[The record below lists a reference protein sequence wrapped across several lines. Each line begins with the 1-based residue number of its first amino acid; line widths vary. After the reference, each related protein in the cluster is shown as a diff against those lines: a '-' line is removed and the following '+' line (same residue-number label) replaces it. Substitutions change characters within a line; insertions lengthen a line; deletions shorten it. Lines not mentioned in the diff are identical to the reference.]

1 MYAVAC
7 EGVKEYGECCHEGL
21 TLTRCHLGN
30 LALVKNNTTKDLNII
45 VYHFPLE
52 VVAACCPVVVVY
64 GLVAVDG
71 DEVVFGILCK
81 LTVEVGGGNHCLLV
95 FSETTGCVLY
105 DAESHRH
112 DFVESLLVQVEHF
125 LLQLVDGVEDR
136 LALINRSLLNLS
148 LQLGNLSLLLV
159 S

>member
-21 TLTRCHLGN
+21 TLTCCHLGN
-30 LALVKNNTTKDLNII
+30 LALMENSTTEDLNVI
-45 VYHFPLE
+45 VYHLPLE
-52 VVAACCPVVVVY
+52 VVASCCPVVVVN

-71 DEVVFGILCK
+71 DEVVLGVLSE
-81 LTVEVGGGNHCLLV
+81 LAVEVGGSNYCLLV
-95 FSETTGCVLY
+95 LCETTGCVLY

-125 LLQLVDGVEDR
+125 LLQLVDGIED
-136 LALINRSLLNLS
+136 
-148 LQLGNLSLLLV
+148 
-159 S
+159 